1 MKKIIFLI
9 VPTLLLSSCADN
21 MSDKP
26 PITNS
31 INTTQVEET
40 ITKKINFVNV
50 WIDDFKLELA
60 KKDWILIDLR
70 TPEELE
76 ESWVIEWAINIDF
89 YASDFREKLNSLD
102 KDKKY
107 LIYCRSGSRSW
118 KTFRLMKSLWFT
130 NVYNFTGSMNSWLRN
145 WEKTVVF
152 WENKKI
158 EEKIINI
165 SAKNWE
171 FDTPIITVKKW
182 EKIRLKINN
191 TDWLHWIAI
200 PAMRIVEDNEII
212 LDTSKKWEFEYV
224 CANYCGAGH
233 SAMKWK
239 IIIE

>member
-1 MKKIIFLI
+1 MKKILFLI
-9 VPTLLLSSCADN
+9 VITLLLSSC
-21 MSDKP
+21 SDDISNKTA
-26 PITNS
+26 ITDS

-40 ITKKINFVNV
+40 IAKKNNFVNV
-50 WIDDFKLELA
+50 WIDDFKIELA
-60 KKDWILIDLR
+60 KKDSVLIDLR
-70 TPEELE
+70 TLPELE
-76 ESWVIEWAINIDF
+76 QSWVIEWAINID
-89 YASDFREKLNSLD
+89 YYGSDFREKLNSLD
-102 KDKKY
+102 KEKRY

-118 KTFRLMKSLWFT
+118 KTFWLMKSLWFT

-152 WENKKI
+152 WENTKI
-158 EEKIINI
+158 EEKIITI

-171 FDTPIITVKKW
+171 FDTPIITVKQW
-182 EKIRLKINN
+182 ENIILKINN

-200 PAMRIVEDNEII
+200 PSMKVVENETLK

>member
-1 MKKIIFLI
+1 MKKILFLI
-9 VPTLLLSSCADN
+9 VITLLLSSC
-21 MSDKP
+21 SDDISNKTA
-26 PITNS
+26 ITDS

-40 ITKKINFVNV
+40 IAKKNNFVNV
-50 WIDDFKLELA
+50 WIDDFKIELA
-60 KKDWILIDLR
+60 KKDSVLIDLR
-70 TPEELE
+70 TLPELE
-76 ESWVIEWAINIDF
+76 QSWVIEWAINID
-89 YASDFREKLNSLD
+89 YYGSDFREKLNSLD
-102 KDKKY
+102 KEKKY

-118 KTFRLMKSLWFT
+118 KTFWLMKSLWFT

-152 WENKKI
+152 WENTKI
-158 EEKIINI
+158 EEKIITI

-171 FDTPIITVKKW
+171 FDKPIITVKKW
-182 EKIRLKINN
+182 ENIILKINN

-200 PAMRIVEDNEII
+200 PSMKVVENETLK